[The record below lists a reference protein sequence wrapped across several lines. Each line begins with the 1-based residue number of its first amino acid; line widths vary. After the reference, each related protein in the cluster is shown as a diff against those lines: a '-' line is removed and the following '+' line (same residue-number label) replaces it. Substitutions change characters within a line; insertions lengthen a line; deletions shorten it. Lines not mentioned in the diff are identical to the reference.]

1 MKIFGFQWDNNNFE
15 ETRLNNIR
23 IEYQIKRTDR
33 NKIAK
38 KSFLEG
44 KLRML
49 QGLGRRIHIP
59 YCRYIRLQSRCF
71 EDFVIIVKSEYEK
84 FYNFCRSN
92 FAHPH

>member
-1 MKIFGFQWDNNNFE
+1 
-15 ETRLNNIR
+15 
-23 IEYQIKRTDR
+23 
-33 NKIAK
+33 
-38 KSFLEG
+38 
-44 KLRML
+44 ML
-49 QGLGRRIHIP
+49 QGLGRRIYIP

>member
-38 KSFLEG
+38 KVF
-44 KLRML
+44 
-49 QGLGRRIHIP
+49 
-59 YCRYIRLQSRCF
+59 
-71 EDFVIIVKSEYEK
+71 
-84 FYNFCRSN
+84 
-92 FAHPH
+92 